1 MLAELGAPVELA
13 IGDSSLSLAKT
24 QAYAIHEGSWGPGTK
39 LVARVN
45 GAVVEELT
53 LGAEHGGQNL
63 VWNVKGSSP
72 VHAVDYTGVYGE
84 DGKAAPGGPFEL
96 LASLEGKS
104 LYVPPPCQL
113 VNPGQPLPRA
123 RIGVIP
129 VVRLVRMP
137 KESVVTSLD
146 DALKAELARQLD
158 VHGRMEFG
166 R

>member
-1 MLAELGAPVELA
+1 M
-13 IGDSSLSLAKT
+13 AKT
-24 QAYAIHEGSWGPGTK
+24 QPLAIHEGSWAPGTK
-39 LVARVN
+39 LTARVN

-53 LGAEHGGQNL
+53 LGPEHAGQNL

-72 VHAVDYTGVYGE
+72 VHAVDYTTVYGE
-84 DGKAAPGGPFEL
+84 DGKAVPGAPFKL

-113 VNPGQPLPRA
+113 VNPAQSLPRA

-137 KESVVTSLD
+137 KESVVTTLE
-146 DALKAELARQLD
+146 DALKKELAAQLD